1 MNVFFKKQFKKIQQE
16 RARVRLG
23 WDKKDFWEKRFWMTE
38 FNVGYKTYVDL
49 IILSF
54 KVLYKCDAVIQI
66 SAQLSGST
74 TQVCEFLTF
83 KITFLF
89 LF

>member
-1 MNVFFKKQFKKIQQE
+1 MP
-16 RARVRLG
+16 
-23 WDKKDFWEKRFWMTE
+23 E
-38 FNVGYKTYVDL
+38 FNVGNKTYVDL

-89 LF
+89 LFLESVLVLILFIRYNFNGF